1 MLLMLKQLSPES
13 VNVDIVVT
21 GTITCQ
27 EKWYLEKLLLFTYNL
42 NSFVMDNRESQRIM
56 MLKRAL
62 YVLS

>member
-13 VNVDIVVT
+13 VNVDIVFA

-27 EKWYLEKLLLFTYNL
+27 VKSYLEKLLLFTYNL

-56 MLKRAL
+56 MRKRAL
-62 YVLS
+62 SDLS